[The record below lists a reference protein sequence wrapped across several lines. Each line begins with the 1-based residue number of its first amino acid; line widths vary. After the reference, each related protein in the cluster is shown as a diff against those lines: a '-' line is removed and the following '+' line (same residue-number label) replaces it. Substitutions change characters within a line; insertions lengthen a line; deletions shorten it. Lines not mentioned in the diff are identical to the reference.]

1 MLVFL
6 LKKVIDTLSALCAL
20 CVHREGQQLTTTMT
34 NIEKYCTSV
43 LNTGNEIRIRTE
55 EPPTECLYDRM
66 LAVSDRFGVEC
77 LVDQTGFVIKPKT
90 R

>member
-1 MLVFL
+1 
-6 LKKVIDTLSALCAL
+6 
-20 CVHREGQQLTTTMT
+20 MT
-34 NIEKYCTSV
+34 NIEKYCTLV

-55 EPPTECLYDRM
+55 EAPTECLYDRV
-66 LAVSDRFGVEC
+66 LAVSYRFGVEC